1 MKNLSLILCLLAF
14 PLDFGQDYARID
26 ATIELYPESFED
38 IEDLSA
44 MISRDFHSDEEKVRG
59 IYSWIIKNV
68 AYDPDE
74 YKKFNYNFKNYRERN
89 GKEEKVREQTIERTL
104 KEGVAVC
111 EGYAMLFEK
120 LCNMQGIS
128 NYLVRG
134 DIKTHFNDIGRP
146 FKKIHMWNI
155 AVIDG
160 QAYLFDPTW
169 GAGKY
174 QGKFIK
180 EPTYFYYKTPPK
192 LFIKTHYPELEEDTL
207 LGSMISREVYANWPL
222 VIVEEMSLDDVEM
235 PLSGIID
242 PESSLGQVDFGIRWD
257 DDVSVSYSFGSDP
270 REVEAENQN
279 GLIRFSIPFE
289 LGQQNLLIYFD
300 NEPALAFKIK

>member
-1 MKNLSLILCLLAF
+1 
-14 PLDFGQDYARID
+14 
-26 ATIELYPESFED
+26 
-38 IEDLSA
+38 
-44 MISRDFHSDEEKVRG
+44 
-59 IYSWIIKNV
+59 
-68 AYDPDE
+68 
-74 YKKFNYNFKNYRERN
+74 
-89 GKEEKVREQTIERTL
+89 
-104 KEGVAVC
+104 
-111 EGYAMLFEK
+111 
-120 LCNMQGIS
+120 MQGIS